1 MLDSTAP
8 DWLSG
13 TAAQTQA
20 QLRVS
25 WISNS
30 CSELNC
36 AFMESHKNTGPI
48 LYSKMRSMSGT
59 YEAEDQCPR
68 TQQRLRKRLGYLSLA
83 QEPKM
88 QRPHFLHF
96 CLCPNRMSTS
106 EDIRQA

>member
-13 TAAQTQA
+13 TAAQIQA

-36 AFMESHKNTGPI
+36 AFMESHKNPGPI

-59 YEAEDQCPR
+59 YEAEGSVPKN
-68 TQQRLRKRLGYLSLA
+68 TAKA
-83 QEPKM
+83 QKE
-88 QRPHFLHF
+88 
-96 CLCPNRMSTS
+96 
-106 EDIRQA
+106 A